1 MTGVDIELARAAVVV
16 GLVIAA
22 MLYNLTRLASGGII
36 TGPYLALMILSEQW
50 LNIAGW
56 VVLSVL
62 GVLAIQWAAR
72 TWPLPRSWL
81 FAIGVL
87 VPATVHVVLM
97 WLAGAPMLEDLSP
110 FLAAGLYITNGLT
123 AYDAMR
129 QGAVRTFAAATGVAL
144 VTLLVIVPVQWG
156 LDQVRQSPP
165 ILSAPTLE
173 EPLLVLASLA
183 TALAVRVALGWGTAG
198 IIGALFFVS
207 LLNPTSAVVV
217 VVMAVVGTVIY
228 RYVSRY
234 VGLTPKQSLYSIMI
248 VASIAAWF
256 GLFWA
261 DWLGIPGAE
270 IAQQYAV
277 EPLLVTGLIIS
288 ETVRRGPVRMVAG
301 SAVVISVT
309 LVAQW
314 LLETHPRGGLF
325 VVLGVL
331 AFVAALV
338 GYASTGVRSQWLRVL
353 YESERFGPGGTHD
366 EHFPQGRAPW
376 PSDALD
382 QSVLR
387 DQVFRPGMRRVFYAT
402 SVVLILVA
410 AVGYSWE
417 RPNRVVSQEPGL
429 IAVSTSDLEALAD
442 LRPQLE
448 RADTVRIVGYPL
460 DPRYNQP
467 QAYSRPLAAQVETYL
482 KRLAGDRASE
492 IRWLLSPDATTPV
505 SWILT
510 PKTVVEVFID

>member
-1 MTGVDIELARAAVVV
+1 MTGVDIELARAALVV

-22 MLYNLTRLASGGII
+22 MLYNLTRVASGGII

-50 LNIAGW
+50 LNIGGW
-56 VVLSVL
+56 IVLSMV
-62 GVLAIQWAAR
+62 GVLAISWAAR

-97 WLAGAPMLEDLSP
+97 WLAGAPMLENLSP

-144 VTLLVIVPVQWG
+144 VTLVVIIPVQWG
-156 LDQVRQSPP
+156 LAQVRQDPP

-183 TALAVRVALGWGTAG
+183 TALAVRVALGWGTSG
-198 IIGALFFVS
+198 IIGALFFVN

-217 VVMAVVGTVIY
+217 VVMAVIGTIIY
-228 RYVSRY
+228 RYVARY

-261 DWLGIPGAE
+261 DWWGIPGAE

-277 EPLLVTGLIIS
+277 EPLLVIGLIIS

-301 SAVVISVT
+301 SALVISVT
-309 LVAQW
+309 LAAQW

-331 AFVAALV
+331 AFASALA

-353 YESERFGPGGTHD
+353 YESERFGPGGINDDHID
-366 EHFPQGRAPW
+366 QGRTRLT
-376 PSDALD
+376 SEALD
-382 QSVLR
+382 QSWLR
-387 DQVFRPGMRRVFYAT
+387 DQVFRPGMRRAFYAT
-402 SVVLILVA
+402 SVALILVA

-417 RPNRVVSQEPGL
+417 RPTRVISQEPGTISL
-429 IAVSTSDLEALAD
+429 SATELQVMAD
-442 LRPQLE
+442 LGPRLE
-448 RADTVRIVGYPL
+448 TADTVRIVGYPL
-460 DPRYNQP
+460 DPRDHQP
-467 QAYSRPLAAQVETYL
+467 LVYSRPLAAQVETYL
-482 KRLAGDRASE
+482 RRIAGDRAPE

-510 PKTVVEVFID
+510 PKTVVEVFVE